1 MTERLPHNVRCLL
14 AARATRSIGQG
25 ATVASFSLYLHALG
39 FGGTAIGVILMAGL
53 AFGALLTLIIGPLSD
68 RLSRRR
74 LLIGYE
80 LAAAAAALAAI
91 VTPNEAVLIAA
102 ATLAGFGRGAN
113 GAAGPFSPV
122 EQAWLAREVE
132 GDARRRALSHNATL
146 GFLGMGAGA
155 LLVAVPPLLGFGYPA
170 LESFRILFTLPLA
183 GSLASLALIAWT
195 RESSTPRAAPAH
207 DHRTEARIKRDEN
220 RRIGKLA
227 LTGAINGLAIGIIGP
242 LIAYWFLRR
251 YAHGPAAIGPA
262 LAAGFALA
270 ALGAMLASW
279 LGRRVGPVRAVIAMR
294 IVGLALLLGIPFSPD
309 FALAATLYALRGI
322 FNRGTAGVRQA
333 VAASLTRAERRGVA
347 ASVQNLSVQIP
358 RSIGP
363 VLGGWLI
370 HRGDFTA
377 PFLIAAALQGL
388 YIVLYQ
394 RFFGSL
400 DPSSGPETATSNDPA
415 L

>member
-1 MTERLPHNVRCLL
+1 MTDRLPHNVRCLL

-68 RLSRRR
+68 RVSRRR

-132 GDARRRALSHNATL
+132 GEARRRALSHNATL

-155 LLVAVPPLLGFGYPA
+155 LLVAVPPLLGFGYHA

-183 GSLASLALIAWT
+183 GSFAALALIAWT
-195 RESSTPRAAPAH
+195 RESPAPRAAPAH

-270 ALGAMLASW
+270 ALGAMLATW
-279 LGRRVGPVRAVIAMR
+279 LGRRVGPVRAVIVMR

-394 RFFGSL
+394 RFFGSI
-400 DPSSGPETATSNDPA
+400 DPSTGPETAASSDTA